1 MAESWSEILQRAGS
15 NLSVDLSDA
24 ASSTVKHKQ
33 ASRRAPSWKSLRPS
47 SFAESRERLSRE
59 LDAIGGRTPDDAGP
73 PLRNEGRTVDPAS
86 ALHRPYMA
94 PSYGDLDLV
103 IQPPRHH
110 PQTGKSWRNLAAIS
124 ISGAVIG
131 LTGYTLYYNWGA
143 GAEAAGQT
151 PPPSTIA
158 ANLGGN
164 RFGPTAGPIGTA
176 NAAPFKPS
184 SATPASAVALST
196 PAKTVLAPSATPA
209 HNTDVR
215 TAALAP
221 KATINSLSRQAE
233 DALLARAYS
242 QLSRGD
248 ISGAR
253 TTYETIAK
261 YGSAKGAFGVASTY
275 DAAVLAQHPVKGLA
289 PDARLAREW
298 YAKAA
303 ELGLKNPVQP
313 LNEAK

>member
-15 NLSVDLSDA
+15 NLSVDLNDA
-24 ASSTVKHKQ
+24 ASSPVKHKQ
-33 ASRRAPSWKSLRPS
+33 ASRRAPSWRSLRSS

-59 LDAIGGRTPDDAGP
+59 LDAIGGGKPDGATP
-73 PLRNEGRTVDPAS
+73 PLRNEGRMAEPAS
-86 ALHRPYMA
+86 AHHRPYMA
-94 PSYGDLDLV
+94 PSYAHSDSA
-103 IQPPRHH
+103 IQPSENNG
-110 PQTGKSWRNLAAIS
+110 QAGKSWRNLAAIS
-124 ISGAVIG
+124 LSGAVIG

-143 GAEAAGQT
+143 GAESAGPT

-164 RFGPTAGPIGTA
+164 RFGPTAGSIGTA

-184 SATPASAVALST
+184 TAMPASAGALSA
-196 PAKTVLAPSATPA
+196 PAKTVLAPQATPA
-209 HNTDVR
+209 HDAGVR
-215 TAALAP
+215 TAALVP
-221 KATINSLSRQAE
+221 KATVNSLSRQAE

-253 TTYETIAK
+253 TIYETVAK
-261 YGSAKGAFGVASTY
+261 YGSARGAFGVASTY
-275 DAAVLAQHPVKGLA
+275 DPAVLAQHSVKGLA